1 MPLCKDYRIPCKKK
15 NCVANL
21 KKIANHQGYLSI
33 ASKDLLLSILN
44 HNHNLTLL
52 ENTTLLRHLNP
63 RNYENSIN
71 FLLEHMLYEKIG
83 ELLILTNKDFK
94 NKEIFPLPVYLYILS
109 KNPDMLVNNLQSD
122 FPVIYLEDIIYKI
135 KPLNLI
141 LFNPLL
147 LGQFTK
153 IVESLADE
161 ERNFALNLL
170 DQWEG
175 SMEELIN
182 ASKYL

>member
-1 MPLCKDYRIPCKKK
+1 
-15 NCVANL
+15 
-21 KKIANHQGYLSI
+21 
-33 ASKDLLLSILN
+33 
-44 HNHNLTLL
+44 
-52 ENTTLLRHLNP
+52 
-63 RNYENSIN
+63 
-71 FLLEHMLYEKIG
+71 MLYEKIG